1 MKDITIYIGYDSAN
15 YGQQLAHDVCK
26 KSIQKYNPD
35 INIVTL
41 IKKDL
46 EESGDFTREQTDGS
60 TEFTYTRFLAPHLNN
75 FEGYAIFCDSDFLWQ
90 CDPAETLQYLEE
102 GQAAACVQP
111 EYVDCHGKEKMD
123 GQKQEWYP
131 RKNWSSL
138 IIFDCAHSS
147 CKKLTKEAVAT
158 ESPAWLHRLSWADDS
173 EIGSIPL
180 SYNYLVDYYNLP
192 VKEIKAFHFTD
203 GGPWHALYQDVQYG
217 DLWAEYLTAVEY
229 GKLHSYLKQDV

>member
-26 KSIQKYNPD
+26 KSIQKYNTD
-35 INIVTL
+35 IKIKTL
-41 IKKDL
+41 IKSEL
-46 EESGDFTREQTDGS
+46 EKSGDFIREQSDGS

-102 GQAAACVQP
+102 GQAAACVQH